1 MINFQTPITGQDG
14 EVVKQNFKISK
25 LVKGKLTETN
35 EYREVILEDLARN
48 ALLKDQDGQENN
60 QDEILTRYR
69 LFRKI
74 YKQGEV
80 KLTAEEKTLLKR
92 LICSNY
98 EVLFAGQ
105 ALELIN

>member
-14 EVVKQNFKISK
+14 EVVKQNFKTSK
-25 LVKGKLTETN
+25 LVKGKLSETN

-48 ALLKDQDGQENN
+48 ALLKDQEDQDKNQE
-60 QDEILTRYR
+60 EILTRYR

-80 KLTAEEKTLLKR
+80 ELTEDEKTLLKR
-92 LICSNY
+92 LICLNY

-105 ALELIN
+105 ALELIK